1 MNYTQSDIAALK
13 SADVLQAYCE
23 RTLGQGKRVGGKM
36 FYPCPYGA
44 HTRLKLEVT
53 DKNGCGLALCRAC
66 NRGGSVFDVAAG
78 VLGVDPRKDFTACV
92 EGVAAAV
99 GYNLTPDDGTA
110 PKKGRRSRKAGFSRP
125 LAVPVRPAAIPAV
138 DEPLEYRP
146 HDEEAAALAA
156 VERLRNA
163 PRLMFDFA
171 SMLGLPLDVIRSHT
185 DMNLSVRGLL
195 GADERGRMV
204 YVYTHCLDDAAPV
217 RVHLIKYRC
226 KEIPW
231 PYHGN
236 PFHIPKG
243 SKKSRFWG
251 ADDAAARDAVWI
263 TEGESDALAVRAAVE
278 DWHEIALHTLDKYDP
293 ATFPAVVAKPDAGTF
308 KPEWARGLEGKEVT
322 LISDNDE
329 AGQNGAAKTAEI
341 LHAAGVR
348 CVYVWKPDGVK
359 DARMAFDRV
368 EPWRLAADVYK
379 NRKAI

>member
-13 SADVLQAYCE
+13 AADVLQAYCE
-23 RTLGQGKRVGGKM
+23 RALGQGKRVGGKM

-92 EGVAAAV
+92 EAVADAV

-110 PKKGRRSRKAGFSRP
+110 PKKARRSRKAGFSRP
-125 LAVPVRPAAIPAV
+125 LAVPARPVPAPAV
-138 DEPLEYRP
+138 EKPLEYLLP
-146 HDEEAAALAA
+146 DEEAAALAA

-163 PRLMFDFA
+163 PRLMADFA
-171 SMLGLPLDVIRSHT
+171 AMFGLPLGVIQSHT
-185 DMNLSVRGLL
+185 DMSLAARGLL
-195 GADERGRMV
+195 GGDERGRMV
-204 YVYTHCLDDAAPV
+204 YVYTHCPDDAAPV
-217 RVHLIKYRC
+217 RVLIAKSRNQ
-226 KEIPW
+226 PFFP
-231 PYHGN
+231 PYL
-236 PFHIPKG
+236 
-243 SKKSRFWG
+243 SKKGKPFDKLWG

-293 ATFPAVVAKPDAGTF
+293 ATFPAVVAKPGAGAF

-329 AGQNGAAKTAEI
+329 AGQNGAAKTAEL

-348 CVYVWKPDGVK
+348 CVYVWMPESVK
-359 DARMAFDRV
+359 DARAAFDR
-368 EPWRLAADVYK
+368 EMPWTLAANVYK

>member
-13 SADVLQAYCE
+13 GADVLQAYCE
-23 RTLGQGKRVGGKM
+23 RALGQGKRVGGKM

-78 VLGVDPRKDFTACV
+78 VLGVDPRKDFAACV
-92 EGVAAAV
+92 EAVADAV

-110 PKKGRRSRKAGFSRP
+110 PKKARRSRKAGFSRP
-125 LAVPVRPAAIPAV
+125 LAVPARPVPV
-138 DEPLEYRP
+138 EPVGEPLEYLSP
-146 HDEEAAALAA
+146 DEEAAALAA

-163 PRLMFDFA
+163 TRLMADFA
-171 SMLGLPLDVIRSHT
+171 AMLGLPLGVIRSHT
-185 DMNLSVRGLL
+185 DMSLAVRGLL
-195 GADERGRMV
+195 GVDERGRLV

-217 RVHLIKYRC
+217 RVYSVKTR
-226 KEIPW
+226 
-231 PYHGN
+231 N
-236 PFHIPKG
+236 PQGMQPRFLMRG
-243 SKKSRFWG
+243 KKCALWG
-251 ADDAAARDAVWI
+251 ADDATARDAVWI

-293 ATFPAVVAKPDAGTF
+293 ATFPAAVAKPDAGTF
-308 KPEWARGLEGKEVT
+308 KPAWVRSLANKEVT
-322 LISDNDE
+322 LISDNDA
-329 AGQNGAAKTAEI
+329 AGAEGAAKTAEI

-348 CVYVWKPDGVK
+348 CVYVWKPESVK
-359 DARMAFDRV
+359 DARAAFDRV
-368 EPWRLAADVYK
+368 EPWRLAANVYK

>member
-13 SADVLQAYCE
+13 AADVLQVYCE

-44 HTRLKLEVT
+44 HTRPKLEVT

-78 VLGVDPRKDFTACV
+78 VLGVDPRKDFAACV
-92 EGVAAAV
+92 EAVAEAV
-99 GYNLTPDDGTA
+99 GYNLTPDDGPS
-110 PKKGRRSRKAGFSRP
+110 PKKANRSRKAGFSRH
-125 LAVPVRPAAIPAV
+125 LAVPAHPVPVEPV
-138 DEPLEYRP
+138 GEPLEYLP
-146 HDEEAAALAA
+146 PDEEAVALAM
-156 VERLRNA
+156 VERLRAA
-163 PRLMFDFA
+163 PRLMADFA
-171 SMLGLPLDVIRSHT
+171 AMLGLPIGAIRSHA
-185 DMNLSVRGLL
+185 DMSLAARGLL
-195 GADERGRMV
+195 GVDERGRMV
-204 YVYTHCLDDAAPV
+204 NVYTHCTDDADPV
-217 RVHLIKYRC
+217 RVYSVKTR
-226 KEIPW
+226 
-231 PYHGN
+231 N
-236 PFHIPKG
+236 PQGMQPRFLMRG
-243 SKKSRFWG
+243 KKCALWG
-251 ADDAAARDAVWI
+251 ADDAVARDAVWI
-263 TEGESDALAVRAAVE
+263 TEGESDALAVRAAV
-278 DWHEIALHTLDKYDP
+278 DMWHDIALHTLDKYDP

-348 CVYVWKPDGVK
+348 CVYVWKPESVK
-359 DARMAFDRV
+359 DARAAFDRV